1 MEHFIISSE
10 LYIALVKDGGNDA
23 VSIFLFLLSNANS
36 NGEIDIGA
44 RSISKSTKIG
54 FAYTRTVL
62 QSLESNGF
70 ISKRGN
76 GFVIQNIEG
85 YMPNFDE
92 NLSKSS
98 KSILERKTAFSESIK
113 PYLGKY
119 GREFLNE
126 FYLYWTQ
133 VGQGER
139 KMLFEKQ
146 KSFQIPNR
154 LALWK
159 RNFKKASSEQILN
172 SNESKDYTKG
182 LWR

>member
-1 MEHFIISSE
+1 MENFTISRD
-10 LYIALVKDGGNDA
+10 LYFALVKSGGNDA
-23 VSIFLFLLSNANS
+23 IALFLFLLSNANS

-44 RSISKSTKIG
+44 RNISKSAKIG
-54 FAYTRTVL
+54 FADTRTAL
-62 QSLESNGF
+62 LSLESNGLV
-70 ISKRGN
+70 SKRDGR
-76 GFVIQNIEG
+76 FIIRNIEN
-85 YMPNFDE
+85 YIPNFAGSQSQS
-92 NLSKSS
+92 L
-98 KSILERKTAFSESIK
+98 KSIQERKLAFSEAIK

-159 RNFKKASSEQILN
+159 RNLKKPSSDQILN

-182 LWR
+182 LWE

>member
-1 MEHFIISSE
+1 MEHFTLSRE
-10 LYIALVKDGGNDA
+10 LYMGLVKAGGNDA
-23 VSIFLFLLSNANS
+23 VVLFIFLLSNANS
-36 NGEIDIGA
+36 NGEIDIGIRA
-44 RSISKSTKIG
+44 ISKNAKIG
-54 FAYTRTVL
+54 FASARAVL
-62 QSLESNGF
+62 YSLECNGL
-70 ISKRGN
+70 ISKRNN
-76 GFVIQNIEG
+76 GLLVLNIND
-85 YMPNFDE
+85 YTPNLAE
-92 NLSKSS
+92 SLAKSS
-98 KSILERKTAFSESIK
+98 KSIQERKTAFSESIK
-113 PYLGKY
+113 PYLKKY

-159 RNFKKASSEQILN
+159 RNQKKPSSDQIMN

-182 LWR
+182 LWG